1 MRKLCQVSLSALIFT
16 GMFSGQVIAQD
27 ILVYLTSGSG
37 QTQGMALVLSGQ
49 MLQKKANVHIL
60 LCDDA
65 GDLALADT
73 SSDKLKPLDK
83 SPEELLNNLIQQGAT
98 VEVCALYVPN
108 KTTNVTLKAGIE
120 VAKPPVIASMLLDE
134 KVKTFSF

>member
-1 MRKLCQVSLSALIFT
+1 MCNLFKVSLSALVFT
-16 GMFSGQVIAQD
+16 GMFSGQVNAQD

-37 QTQGMALVLSGQ
+37 QTQGMALILSGQ
-49 MLQKKANVHIL
+49 MLQQKAKVHVL

-65 GDLALADT
+65 GDLALANT

-83 SPEELLNNLIQQGAT
+83 SPEELLNALIQQGAT
-98 VEVCALYVPN
+98 VEVCALYLPN
-108 KTTNVTLKAGIE
+108 RSTNVTLKPDID
-120 VAKPPVIASMLLDE
+120 VAKPPVIASKLLDE